1 MPDLYSCHVNCKCH
15 DLRILISTWIIF
27 ESLSHIFYPGLVSAT
42 SKCPCCRSCI
52 MCALVKRQVNF
63 NLLHAGVCVAF
74 GGLRWYIRIYVWD
87 TDFFKMLVISCDP
100 PEEDKHI
107 NVNIYSK
114 IWLSQHNV
122 WCMRVNVN
130 QSIFYSTLSPS
141 RFALMPINKA
151 NTFLTPSLV
160 EHLLHKLDVFAP
172 VASKKE
178 NMLPNDIYTIDS
190 GCW

>member
-1 MPDLYSCHVNCKCH
+1 MPWFTHFDINMNNI
-15 DLRILISTWIIF
+15 RIVVAHILSRPG
-27 ESLSHIFYPGLVSAT
+27 ECNKQMSLLPLMYYVCFGKAT
-42 SKCPCCRSCI
+42 GK
-52 MCALVKRQVNF
+52 LQ
-63 NLLHAGVCVAF
+63 LLHAGVCVAF

-114 IWLSQHNV
+114 IWLSQHHV

-151 NTFLTPSLV
+151 NISPTPSLV
-160 EHLLHKLDVFAP
+160 EHLLHKLNVFAP

-178 NMLPNDIYTIDS
+178 NMLPNDRYNRFRMLINAVIGSEGWT
-190 GCW
+190 